1 MWEDN
6 NHDGARMAAVG
17 AVIFLSAALILALNA
32 RAGAPPPLF
41 PPSPTGRLQAHG
53 PGVLRAV
60 TVDPFP
66 SDVTVDEQTDRVFV
80 VTGSTITVLDGRTG
94 ALVRTINQE
103 DARPV
108 TVATGAGTGRLFVVN
123 SAIAGSSYPGGPGYH
138 NPDGSV
144 DVLDARTLRLIH
156 SVRIAPGTRTA
167 AVDARRGR
175 IYILGSYTDAQD
187 SGAPDP
193 TSPGSVT
200 VLDARDGRVLHTID
214 VGHAP
219 TALALDPRTG
229 RVFVTDRD
237 SHDVTALDGGGGHV
251 VTTIPLATAPF
262 DVAVVP
268 SPPRHPGAGRVFV
281 ATIGS
286 VPAGRSVVMLD
297 ARSGA
302 GVGAAN
308 AGYGARAL
316 AVDARANRVFVAT
329 DTGIS
334 VLDATTGA
342 VLRRV
347 GTGAIPGAMAIDV
360 RSHHLFVVNT
370 LTGGVGVFDTTGAL
384 LRTIAVGGDPL
395 RAAIDTRTERVF
407 VADGAADRVSVLDA
421 VAVGRRRLLPPASS
435 PVLSTAAESSPLSLE
450 LDTRAGR
457 LFVVNDRS
465 VSVLDARSGRPLRA
479 TRGTAFPLAT
489 AIDKA
494 NDRLFVFQTTNRD
507 DATARGS
514 VAFLSLRTGAL
525 VRTTRV
531 GPFDA
536 GGLPA
541 LVPDPHDR
549 RVLAVVSTASQDAG
563 LVYVLDALHGQL
575 RYTTTVGPSPAA
587 AIATR
592 TGRLFVV
599 CSGPNAGPGQ
609 VWVMDARTGRVI
621 RTIPLHTAAPEP
633 PVVDNR
639 TGHVF
644 IADDSA
650 LFVLDARDGATIHVL
665 RGVAPESAT
674 LDERSGRVFVGNLR
688 GLNTIS
694 MIDAATGAVLH
705 TVHDGFDHV
714 TLRVDDVTGR
724 ILAYPS
730 DGTDNGYAALVLD
743 GYTGVTRGAVALT
756 GDIVAISPRTGHW
769 LVAPPGSS
777 VFTLDTAPGR
787 LVVLDNR
794 SGKILRSVTFGQPSG
809 SLQIVGDARTG
820 RVFVGDQGNQT
831 VTILDAT
838 RL

>member
-156 SVRIAPGTRTA
+156 SVRIAPGPRTA

-200 VLDARDGRVLHTID
+200 V
-214 VGHAP
+214 
-219 TALALDPRTG
+219 
-229 RVFVTDRD
+229 
-237 SHDVTALDGGGGHV
+237 
-251 VTTIPLATAPF
+251 
-262 DVAVVP
+262 
-268 SPPRHPGAGRVFV
+268 
-281 ATIGS
+281 
-286 VPAGRSVVMLD
+286 
-297 ARSGA
+297 
-302 GVGAAN
+302 
-308 AGYGARAL
+308 
-316 AVDARANRVFVAT
+316 
-329 DTGIS
+329 
-334 VLDATTGA
+334 
-342 VLRRV
+342 
-347 GTGAIPGAMAIDV
+347 
-360 RSHHLFVVNT
+360 
-370 LTGGVGVFDTTGAL
+370 
-384 LRTIAVGGDPL
+384 
-395 RAAIDTRTERVF
+395 
-407 VADGAADRVSVLDA
+407 
-421 VAVGRRRLLPPASS
+421 
-435 PVLSTAAESSPLSLE
+435 
-450 LDTRAGR
+450 
-457 LFVVNDRS
+457 
-465 VSVLDARSGRPLRA
+465 
-479 TRGTAFPLAT
+479 
-489 AIDKA
+489 
-494 NDRLFVFQTTNRD
+494 
-507 DATARGS
+507 
-514 VAFLSLRTGAL
+514 
-525 VRTTRV
+525 
-531 GPFDA
+531 
-536 GGLPA
+536 
-541 LVPDPHDR
+541 
-549 RVLAVVSTASQDAG
+549 
-563 LVYVLDALHGQL
+563 
-575 RYTTTVGPSPAA
+575 
-587 AIATR
+587 
-592 TGRLFVV
+592 
-599 CSGPNAGPGQ
+599 
-609 VWVMDARTGRVI
+609 
-621 RTIPLHTAAPEP
+621 
-633 PVVDNR
+633 
-639 TGHVF
+639 
-644 IADDSA
+644 
-650 LFVLDARDGATIHVL
+650 
-665 RGVAPESAT
+665 

-769 LVAPPGSS
+769 LVAPPGPS